1 MRREERKEEEEGKG
15 FPERPMFLYASL
27 WDASYIDEGRWT
39 GKYRGTDAPYVCL
52 YKDIRVPS
60 QTAIE

>member
-60 QTAIE
+60 QTATE